1 MRKIA
6 IVDDHILVRKGL
18 SEIIHHLSGYTVLFE
33 ADNGEHFIE
42 QLDPL
47 NLPHLVLL
55 DIMMPKMNGF
65 ETAKWISNHYPQ
77 INIMVLST
85 LSDERTVLKM
95 FKYGA
100 KGYLTKDSILSELST
115 GLDAIF
121 SKGMYFNLVLYANLI
136 YTIKNGVEEAGDEYS
151 IIINLPER
159 EKEFLRHLCTDKSLK
174 QIAGLMNISPRTVDG
189 YRDNLYRKA
198 SVSNRIGLVLFAIK
212 NDLNK
217 L

>member
-1 MRKIA
+1 
-6 IVDDHILVRKGL
+6 
-18 SEIIHHLSGYTVLFE
+18 
-33 ADNGEHFIE
+33 
-42 QLDPL
+42 
-47 NLPHLVLL
+47 
-55 DIMMPKMNGF
+55 
-65 ETAKWISNHYPQ
+65 
-77 INIMVLST
+77 
-85 LSDERTVLKM
+85 M

-100 KGYLTKDSILSELST
+100 KGFLTKDSILSELST